1 MPPCSVRE
9 LEASSPKP
17 LSGWKKGRGTRSPAT
32 PTYPRKTHNQ
42 SSSKSTDRRTRA
54 RNVRERPGLGAAIAR
69 PEGLVNTPDKVA
81 NALATLRRCR
91 DSIDSSA
98 YRNAICTRVGR
109 LPAPRFAFREGVLSH
124 LGGERNAS
132 ALARVRLG
140 QARNVSD
147 ENAILRT
154 RCRVLRQLDKPVR
167 RSTVR
172 CSNQSPEVEASL
184 FDRTVSDR
192 SRRAATTH
200 GKPHDKEDDDRTEH
214 AHRPAARLLGH
225 GQRC

>member
-1 MPPCSVRE
+1 MPPCSGRE

-17 LSGWKKGRGTRSPAT
+17 LSGWKNGRGTRSPAT

-91 DSIDSSA
+91 DSIDASA
-98 YRNAICTRVGR
+98 YRSAICTRIGR
-109 LPAPRFAFREGVLSH
+109 LPAPRFAFRQGVPNDLSA
-124 LGGERNAS
+124 ERNAS
-132 ALARVRLG
+132 SLARIRLG
-140 QARNVSD
+140 HARKVSY

-154 RCRVLRQLDKPVR
+154 RGRVLRQLDKPVR

-172 CSNQSPEVEASL
+172 YSNESQEVEASL
-184 FDRTVSDR
+184 FDGTVADR
-192 SRRAATTH
+192 SRRAAATH
-200 GKPHDKEDDDRTEH
+200 G
-214 AHRPAARLLGH
+214 
-225 GQRC
+225 